1 MVKQLRV
8 FRPARAPY
16 DAALEAQVA
25 CVQRLKSGQERPET
39 GFLLLLTHPPVITV
53 GRSGGESNVLVSEER
68 LRREGVAL
76 RHVSRGGDVTYHGP
90 GQIVGYPILRLDG
103 RDRDV
108 HAYLRR
114 LEQVI
119 IDALADFRIESGRRP
134 GFTGVWA
141 GEEKIAAIGVAIT
154 RWVTYHGFAL
164 NVDPDLGHFALINP
178 CGITDRRVTSM
189 ARLLEAP
196 VDPRRVE
203 DALLAHFA
211 GEFGFDEVVE
221 SRALPAWPE
230 PALSHEHRR

>member
-8 FRPARAPY
+8 FRPGRVPY
-16 DAALEAQVA
+16 DSALEAQVA
-25 CVQRLKSGQERPET
+25 CVERLKTGEERPET

-53 GRSGGESNVLVSEER
+53 GRSGEESNILVSEER

-103 RDRDV
+103 PDRDV

-119 IDALADFRIESGRRP
+119 MDALAGFGIESGRRP
-134 GFTGVWA
+134 GFTGVWVA
-141 GEEKIAAIGVAIT
+141 EEKIAAIGVAIT

-164 NVDPDLGHFALINP
+164 NVDPDLDHFALINP
-178 CGITDRRVTSM
+178 CGIADRQVTSM
-189 ARLLEAP
+189 ARLLDAP
-196 VDPRRVE
+196 VDRRRVE
-203 DALLAHFA
+203 DALVARVA

-221 SRALPAWPE
+221 SGALPAWPE
-230 PALSHEHRR
+230 PALTHEHRR